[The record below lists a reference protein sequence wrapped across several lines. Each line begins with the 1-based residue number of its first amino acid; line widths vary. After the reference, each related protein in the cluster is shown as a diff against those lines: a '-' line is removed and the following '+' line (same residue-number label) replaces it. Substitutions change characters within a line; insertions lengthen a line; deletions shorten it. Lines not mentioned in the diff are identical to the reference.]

1 MIKNSLNKNSF
12 QKCEIF
18 LEKCINVELSPLEL
32 ASLLEG
38 DLFDD
43 NKFFQFLGYG
53 LNFEDSI
60 TSDLYS
66 KLSLNDTKIYFE
78 KGVEINLD
86 EMNNKIF
93 IKQIVSG
100 LEQKLF

>member
-1 MIKNSLNKNSF
+1 MWN
-12 QKCEIF
+12 F

-60 TSDLYS
+60 NSDLYS

-100 LEQKLF
+100 AKTF